1 MNLLTATLKEWKLA
15 EKYYLLYLKHGKV
28 GSSGYAFAQESLEY
42 VKQQL
47 EKTKSSPAFS
57 PADELKKYKELFYQ
71 GIITEAEF
79 KNVKDR
85 LLKIM

>member
-47 EKTKSSPAFS
+47 FMGEP
-57 PADELKKYKELFYQ
+57 
-71 GIITEAEF
+71 
-79 KNVKDR
+79 
-85 LLKIM
+85 

>member
-15 EKYYLLYLKHGKV
+15 ETYYLLHLKHGKV

-47 EKTKSSPAFS
+47 FMEEP
-57 PADELKKYKELFYQ
+57 
-71 GIITEAEF
+71 
-79 KNVKDR
+79 
-85 LLKIM
+85 